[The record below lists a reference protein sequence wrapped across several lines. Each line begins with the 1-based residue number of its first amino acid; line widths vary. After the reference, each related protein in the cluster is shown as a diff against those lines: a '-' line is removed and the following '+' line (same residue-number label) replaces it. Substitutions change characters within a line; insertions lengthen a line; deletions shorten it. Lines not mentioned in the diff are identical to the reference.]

1 MKPWF
6 TPTPCHW
13 SQGPSEKL
21 TPTAGQRSCPEPR
34 AQHTPGYCHSG
45 RAKGFFQA
53 LAQPLWGQHSS
64 LFGDFSFLI
73 CETETIIVS
82 SSNVWGLNGKQAA
95 DVGSILGSGRSPGE
109 GNSNPLRILAWEIPW
124 TEEPGEGVGVHGVAK
139 SWTWLSNLNT
149 TTLKVLC

>member
-95 DVGSILGSGRSPGE
+95 DVGSILGSGRSPEKEIATHFVFLPGKSHE
-109 GNSNPLRILAWEIPW
+109 QRSLVRGWGSMGSQRVERDLA
-124 TEEPGEGVGVHGVAK
+124 T
-139 SWTWLSNLNT
+139 
-149 TTLKVLC
+149 